1 MDVDIPCE
9 DQPVI
14 LEEHAVEDD
23 MDVEDDFDIEVDPIL
38 TPLQIVKPK
47 GWKPSKTEFRSKL
60 PVLRRSSR
68 HVEINPPSPGNIN
81 DVIIENA
88 ELLNEINQGDEFTHE
103 ANDDVDVESSTAQ
116 TTQKQ
121 TLKKSPNK
129 TPKTSAKKTL
139 SKSPKKKK
147 SQRPL

>member
-81 DVIIENA
+81 YVIIENT
-88 ELLNEINQGDEFTHE
+88 ELLNEINPADEVNDE
-103 ANDDVDVESSTAQ
+103 ANDTIQ
-116 TTQKQ
+116 
-121 TLKKSPNK
+121 
-129 TPKTSAKKTL
+129 
-139 SKSPKKKK
+139 
-147 SQRPL
+147 SQGND